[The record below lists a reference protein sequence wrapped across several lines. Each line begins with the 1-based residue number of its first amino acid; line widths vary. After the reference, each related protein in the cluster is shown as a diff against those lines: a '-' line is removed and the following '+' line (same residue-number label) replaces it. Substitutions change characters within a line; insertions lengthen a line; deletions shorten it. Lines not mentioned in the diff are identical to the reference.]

1 MTKDGKRESQ
11 GAVGRHHLSDRIEEE
26 HHSLRE
32 QLDAVAAATTC
43 TALLQSLLPL
53 SEMLQAHFALEE
65 QSDGFYDDLEAHSPS
80 MASELSALRDEHRV
94 MLDEWALLSRQL
106 KERMDA
112 ERRVE
117 AIGED
122 MKKSVERSLDRLRR
136 HEHRESV
143 MIGDAYYT
151 DEGGRG

>member
-1 MTKDGKRESQ
+1 
-11 GAVGRHHLSDRIEEE
+11 
-26 HHSLRE
+26 
-32 QLDAVAAATTC
+32 
-43 TALLQSLLPL
+43 
-53 SEMLQAHFALEE
+53 
-65 QSDGFYDDLEAHSPS
+65 
-80 MASELSALRDEHRV
+80 

-136 HEHRESV
+136 HERRESV